1 MDILKSYQN
10 KFLCILNELYIIEN
24 NDNEKLHLIEDCLL
38 MLTELNQMLIDANTD
53 ECEIS
58 KKDLVNVVSDA
69 IDIERFYNKYK
80 NIKI

>member
-10 KFLCILNELYIIEN
+10 KFLCILNELYNIEKD
-24 NDNEKLHLIEDCLL
+24 DNEKLHLIEDCLL
-38 MLTELNQMLIDANTD
+38 MLTELNQMLIDSNID